1 MATQDDV
8 RRLALALPATT
19 EGPDDFR
26 FNVVGKGFAW
36 VWLERLEP
44 KRARTPNP
52 SVVAIRVAD
61 ESEKEALIDMDPAAF
76 FTEPHYNGY
85 PAILV
90 RLDAVDPGML
100 EKLLRDAWRIRAPR
114 RLVREMEAGAG
125 WRSAADE
132 RQLPA
137 DGPRCFSR
145 SARPPTISWASS
157 TSGLTTVSKVSALGL
172 MIDSQRWAP

>member
-19 EGPDDFR
+19 EGPDKFR
-26 FNVVGKGFAW
+26 FNVEGKAFAW

-44 KRARTPNP
+44 KKARLPNP

-114 RLVREMEAGAG
+114 RLVRETEAGAG
-125 WRSAADE
+125 
-132 RQLPA
+132 
-137 DGPRCFSR
+137 
-145 SARPPTISWASS
+145 
-157 TSGLTTVSKVSALGL
+157 
-172 MIDSQRWAP
+172 

>member
-8 RRLALALPATT
+8 RRLALALPATS

-26 FNVVGKGFAW
+26 ILVEGKGIAW
-36 VWLERLEP
+36 VWLERLQP
-44 KRARTPNP
+44 KKARVPNP

-90 RLDAVDPGML
+90 RLEAVDRGML
-100 EKLLRDAWRIRAPR
+100 EKLLRDAWRIQAPR
-114 RLVREMEAGAG
+114 RLVRELE
-125 WRSAADE
+125 
-132 RQLPA
+132 
-137 DGPRCFSR
+137 
-145 SARPPTISWASS
+145 
-157 TSGLTTVSKVSALGL
+157 SGG
-172 MIDSQRWAP
+172 